1 MTTFEIL
8 ELILL
13 PLLIVAMLF
22 LPVYAA
28 ITKKKNAKSMRRALV
43 TNLCAFFAV
52 LLCAIVLPVG
62 GFVSADEAETAAT
75 AVSSTAAGLGY
86 LAAALAVGV
95 GSIGCGI
102 AVGNAAPA
110 AIGAIAEEPK
120 SFAKALI
127 FVALGEGVA
136 IYGLLIAIMILSRLG

>member
-1 MTTFEIL
+1 MSVFEIM

-13 PLLIVAMLF
+13 PLLIVAVLV

-28 ITKKKNAKSMRRALV
+28 ITRKKSGKSMRRAMI
-43 TNLCAFFAV
+43 TNLCAFAV
-52 LLCAIVLPVG
+52 VMLCAVILPVG
-62 GFVSADEAETAAT
+62 GLVSAEEAT
-75 AVSSTAAGLGY
+75 AVAASGSASGLGY
-86 LAAALAVGV
+86 LAAALAVGI

-120 SFAKALI
+120 AFGKALI

-136 IYGLLIAIMILSRLG
+136 IYGLLIAIMILSKL

>member
-1 MTTFEIL
+1 MSVFEIA

-13 PLLIVAMLF
+13 PLMITALLA

-28 ITKKKNAKSMRRALV
+28 ITKKKSGRSMRRAML
-43 TNLCAFFAV
+43 TNLCAFGAV
-52 LLCAIVLPVG
+52 MLCAIALPLG
-62 GFVSADEAETAAT
+62 GFVSAEEATEAAA
-75 AVSSTAAGLGY
+75 AVSGSAAGLGY
-86 LAAALAVGV
+86 LAAALAVGI

-102 AVGNAAPA
+102 AVGHAAPA

-136 IYGLLIAIMILSRLG
+136 IYGLLIAIMILSKV

>member
-1 MTTFEIL
+1 MSVYAIV
-8 ELILL
+8 ELIFL
-13 PLLIVAMLF
+13 PLVIVALLA
-22 LPVYAA
+22 LPVYAS
-28 ITKKKNAKSMRRALV
+28 ITKKKSGKSMRRAMIM
-43 TNLCAFFAV
+43 NLCAFGAVMLCAAV
-52 LLCAIVLPVG
+52 LPLG
-62 GFVSADEAETAAT
+62 GFVSAEEATEAAA
-75 AVSSTAAGLGY
+75 AVSNSAAGLGY

-102 AVGNAAPA
+102 AVGHAAPA

-136 IYGLLIAIMILSRLG
+136 IYGLLIAIMILSRL